1 MKILLVDDER
11 EEREGISFL
20 IRKFRYPL
28 EVVQACNGKEALY
41 ILEHQEIDILFTDV
55 RMPVMSGL
63 ELVRAVR
70 EKQKKI
76 KIVIF
81 SAYAE
86 FEYAKQA
93 VEMNALR
100 YLLKPIEI
108 NEFRTLMDDI
118 LLSLKQEQ
126 KKNKKDRRDWLFK
139 LFTSAKLDEEAEVQI
154 RNAFFPSCESS
165 CRFLNMEFVN
175 NYFEE
180 NEEQFLRI
188 VQKYFGEKTEYVTVY
203 PNEA

>member
-93 VEMNALR
+93 VAMNALR

>member
-188 VQKYFGEKTEYVTVY
+188 VKKYFGEKTEYVTVY

>member
-1 MKILLVDDER
+1 MLVDDER

>member
-154 RNAFFPSCESS
+154 RNAFFSSCESS

>member
-188 VQKYFGEKTEYVTVY
+188 VQKYFGG
-203 PNEA
+203 

>member
-203 PNEA
+203 QNEA

>member
-1 MKILLVDDER
+1 MKILLVDD
-11 EEREGISFL
+11 EREGISFL